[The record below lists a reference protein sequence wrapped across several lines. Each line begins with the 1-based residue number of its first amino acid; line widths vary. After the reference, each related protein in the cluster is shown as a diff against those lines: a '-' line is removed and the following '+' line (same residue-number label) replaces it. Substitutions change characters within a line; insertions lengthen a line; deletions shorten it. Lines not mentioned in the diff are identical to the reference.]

1 MNDKKV
7 TPMMEQ
13 YLKVKK
19 EYPDT
24 FVFFRLGDFYEM
36 FFDDAVEASRLL
48 QITLTAR
55 NKGENKAPM
64 CGVPYHAANSY
75 IARLTRLGK
84 KVAICEQ
91 LSDPN
96 LPGLV
101 QRDVIR
107 VITPGTTFDENVL
120 EQKRS
125 NYVMSVVKRDDVLS
139 LAYADITTGEFMTAD
154 VSNGKDL
161 QAEIERIA
169 PAEMIVSAEFMESDL
184 GKSLKNRNSRIFF
197 SIAKEAI
204 NDASFLVMDYLKQTQ
219 KSELKH
225 FDRAQTY
232 HVEDFMPLDEATLK
246 NLELLQTLAE
256 NKREGSLLWVLDK
269 TVTSMG
275 GRMMRFFV
283 THPLVNRQEIEKR
296 LTAVESFAKRQ
307 DVLMN
312 LTEVLKDILDL
323 ERIMGRLSLG
333 HASARDLIGLKNSL
347 RKIPV
352 FQSMLAGIGEG
363 PEHTTAL
370 IGQIENG
377 LDGMEE
383 ICGLIEKAIVPDP
396 PLATNEGGMIAD
408 GYNVELDELKSIS
421 RQGKSFIQGL
431 QKKEIERTGINTLKI
446 GYNSVF
452 GYYIEISK
460 GAAKN
465 APADYIRK
473 QTLVNAERFITPE
486 LKEYEEK
493 VLGAEEKIIALEQR
507 LFNEIRGRILEEVK
521 KIQQTARNI
530 ALLDV
535 LCSLAKV
542 ALENGFCKP
551 EISVNS
557 IIEIVEGRHP
567 VVEKM
572 SSNGRFVPNDCYLN
586 RGNGANF
593 LLITGPN
600 MGGKSTYLRQIA
612 LITLMAH
619 LGSFVPAQKAVIGL
633 TDRIFTRVGA
643 SDNLVKGQSTFMV
656 EMKEAANIL
665 ASATDKSL
673 IILDEIGRGTSTYDG
688 MSIAW
693 SIMEF
698 IHDGIKANTLF
709 ATHYHELISLG
720 EKLAHAANYSV
731 AVKEENEDGIVFLY
745 KIIKGGINRSYGIAV
760 AKLAGL
766 PQEVVGRAR
775 QILNDLEEGV
785 METAINKQLTENGR
799 VNENQQLLFNE
810 QEQRATRLIN
820 EIDIN
825 SLTPLEALQKLDQLK
840 KNLSQ

>member
-1 MNDKKV
+1 
-7 TPMMEQ
+7 MEQ

-408 GYNVELDELKSIS
+408 GYNAELDELKSIS

-542 ALENGFCKP
+542 ALENDFCKP

-557 IIEIVEGRHP
+557 IIQIVEGRHP

>member
-1 MNDKKV
+1 
-7 TPMMEQ
+7 MEQ

-184 GKSLKNRNSRIFF
+184 GKFLKNRNSRIFF

-408 GYNVELDELKSIS
+408 GYNAELDELKSIS

>member
-408 GYNVELDELKSIS
+408 GYNAELDELKSIS

-473 QTLVNAERFITPE
+473 QTLVKAERFITPE
-486 LKEYEEK
+486 LKEYEEN
-493 VLGAEEKIIALEQR
+493 VLGA
-507 LFNEIRGRILEEVK
+507 
-521 KIQQTARNI
+521 
-530 ALLDV
+530 
-535 LCSLAKV
+535 
-542 ALENGFCKP
+542 
-551 EISVNS
+551 
-557 IIEIVEGRHP
+557 
-567 VVEKM
+567 
-572 SSNGRFVPNDCYLN
+572 
-586 RGNGANF
+586 
-593 LLITGPN
+593 
-600 MGGKSTYLRQIA
+600 
-612 LITLMAH
+612 
-619 LGSFVPAQKAVIGL
+619 
-633 TDRIFTRVGA
+633 
-643 SDNLVKGQSTFMV
+643 
-656 EMKEAANIL
+656 
-665 ASATDKSL
+665 
-673 IILDEIGRGTSTYDG
+673 
-688 MSIAW
+688 
-693 SIMEF
+693 
-698 IHDGIKANTLF
+698 
-709 ATHYHELISLG
+709 
-720 EKLAHAANYSV
+720 
-731 AVKEENEDGIVFLY
+731 
-745 KIIKGGINRSYGIAV
+745 
-760 AKLAGL
+760 
-766 PQEVVGRAR
+766 
-775 QILNDLEEGV
+775 
-785 METAINKQLTENGR
+785 
-799 VNENQQLLFNE
+799 
-810 QEQRATRLIN
+810 
-820 EIDIN
+820 
-825 SLTPLEALQKLDQLK
+825 
-840 KNLSQ
+840 

>member
-1 MNDKKV
+1 
-7 TPMMEQ
+7 MEQ

-184 GKSLKNRNSRIFF
+184 GKFLKNRNSRIFF

-363 PEHTTAL
+363 PEHATAL

-408 GYNVELDELKSIS
+408 GYNAELDELKSIS

-542 ALENGFCKP
+542 ALENDFCKP

-557 IIEIVEGRHP
+557 IIQIVEGRHP

>member
-1 MNDKKV
+1 
-7 TPMMEQ
+7 MMEQ

-154 VSNGKDL
+154 VSNEKEL

-197 SIAKEAI
+197 SIVKEAI

-232 HVEDFMPLDEATLK
+232 HVEDFMPLDEATLR

-283 THPLVNRQEIEKR
+283 THPLVNKQEIEKR

-312 LTEVLKDILDL
+312 LTEALKDILDL

-347 RKIPV
+347 RKVPV

-363 PEHTTAL
+363 PEHSTAL

-408 GYNVELDELKSIS
+408 GYHAELDELKSIS

-431 QKKEIERTGINTLKI
+431 QKKEVERTGINTLKI

-460 GAAKN
+460 VAAKN

-586 RGNGANF
+586 RENGANF

-785 METAINKQLTENGR
+785 METAINKQLTENVR

>member
-408 GYNVELDELKSIS
+408 GYNAELDELKSIS

-542 ALENGFCKP
+542 ALENDFCKP

-557 IIEIVEGRHP
+557 IIQIVEGRHP

>member
-408 GYNVELDELKSIS
+408 GYNAELDELKSIS

-542 ALENGFCKP
+542 ALENDFCKP

-557 IIEIVEGRHP
+557 IIQIVEGRHP

-698 IHDGIKANTLF
+698 IHGGIKANTLF

>member
-1 MNDKKV
+1 
-7 TPMMEQ
+7 MEQ

-184 GKSLKNRNSRIFF
+184 GKFLKNRNSRIFF

-225 FDRAQTY
+225 FDRAQIY
-232 HVEDFMPLDEATLK
+232 HVEDFMPLDEATLR

-363 PEHTTAL
+363 PEHATAL

-408 GYNVELDELKSIS
+408 GYNAELDELKSIS